1 VRVADLLLHV
11 VLHLRMHGHT
21 GRARR
26 TAQRCRQTL
35 IVADV
40 LERLSHDTCSGNT
53 GSRRHQTHH
62 GTAHDTGGSNS
73 SSSRTGDTT
82 AVASLG
88 FFEGDV
94 DFSPPDASVTA
105 TTTMGGAPG
114 AAVAVVVAAAV
125 VAVGPEAISLALDS
139 DADVVVVVIAAGA
152 AADATPRDDPR
163 LRARCRGTA
172 TVAGA
177 AARFDC

>member
-1 VRVADLLLHV
+1 VSVADLLLHV

-35 IVADV
+35 VVADV
-40 LERLSHDTCSGNT
+40 LERLSHDTCNGNR
-53 GSRRHQTHH
+53 GSRRHPTHH
-62 GTAHDTGGSNS
+62 GTGDS

-125 VAVGPEAISLALDS
+125 VAVAVGPAAISLALDS
-139 DADVVVVVIAAGA
+139 DADVVVVVVAAGA
-152 AADATPRDDPR
+152 AAEATPRDDPR